1 MERDREAARG
11 VEGFDAEFAEALGP
25 AAPGEG
31 EAAPAAA
38 PDDAAAYRVHLTQFE
53 GPLDLLLYLIRKDE
67 ISIYDIPIARITGE
81 YLEYLNLMKLL
92 DLETAGEFLLMAATL
107 IRIKARM
114 LMPRDQEEEE
124 DEAADPRKELERLLL
139 QHQHFQQLG
148 SELSELAERESRLFA
163 RPGER
168 LEGEEEVEWREAT
181 LFDLLTSFRRMMARA
196 PARAEYH
203 VEREEITLEAM
214 IEEIRERLQGK
225 APVLFWTLPRGE
237 ASRPELVVLFL
248 AVLELARQGSL
259 QLRQAAPFGE
269 IWVGWRDIA
278 PAA

>member
-1 MERDREAARG
+1 MERENDE
-11 VEGFDAEFAEALGP
+11 EFAEALGERP
-25 AAPGEG
+25 ALEG
-31 EAAPAAA
+31 GA
-38 PDDAAAYRVHLTQFE
+38 PDLPSEDAAAYRVHLTQFE
-53 GPLDLLLYLIRKDE
+53 GPLDLLLFLIRKDE
-67 ISIYDIPIARITGE
+67 ISIYDIPIARITAE

-124 DEAADPRKELERLLL
+124 DEAEDPRRELELLLL
-139 QHQHFQQLG
+139 QHQHFQHLG
-148 SELSELAERESRLFA
+148 EDLSELAASETRLFA
-163 RPGER
+163 RIGER
-168 LEGEEEVEWREAT
+168 QEGEEEVEWREAT
-181 LFDLLTSFRRMMARA
+181 LFDLLTAFRRMMAHA
-196 PARAEYH
+196 PVRAEYH

-214 IEEIRERLQGK
+214 IDEITARLRGRE
-225 APVLFWTLPRGE
+225 PVLFWTLPRGQ
-237 ASRPELVVLFL
+237 ASRPELVILFL

-269 IWVGWRDIA
+269 IWVGWRDLA